1 MGKKWGGCVIT
12 HKKSTNQKM
21 NRNQPIHTIDCK
33 NKLKN
38 KLRKHNIAFDI
49 WYYPLA
55 FSLAAMFT

>member
-1 MGKKWGGCVIT
+1 MLHFLMGKKWGGCVIT

-49 WYYPLA
+49 
-55 FSLAAMFT
+55 

>member
-12 HKKSTNQKM
+12 HEKSTNQKLTGI
-21 NRNQPIHTIDCK
+21 NQFIQSTK